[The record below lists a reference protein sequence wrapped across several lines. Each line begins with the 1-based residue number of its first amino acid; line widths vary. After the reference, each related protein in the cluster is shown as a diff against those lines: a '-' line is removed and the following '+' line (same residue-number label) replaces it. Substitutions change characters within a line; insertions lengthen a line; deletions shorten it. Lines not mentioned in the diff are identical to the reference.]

1 MKTKLIVVSKIKSA
15 PFADESLEYLRRIKK
30 IIPFELV
37 EVADS
42 EAAIRALR
50 PGTYCVALDES
61 GVQYTSRQ
69 FSEKISKLLQSSH
82 KEIVWIV
89 GGSYGLGPA
98 LKERANELFSLSK
111 LTMSHDLARVVFLE
125 QFYRGL
131 SILKGLPYH
140 HD

>member
-30 IIPFELV
+30 MIPFELV

-42 EAAIRALR
+42 KAAIRALR
-50 PGTYCVALDES
+50 PGTYVIALDEL
-61 GVQYTSRQ
+61 GEQYTSRQ
-69 FSEKISKLLQSSH
+69 FSEKISKLLQGSH

-89 GGSYGLGPA
+89 GGSYGLGPV
-98 LKERANELFSLSK
+98 LKERVNELFSLSK
-111 LTMSHDLARVVFLE
+111 LTMSHDLTRVVFLE